1 MRGVSNLLA
10 ASGTT
15 RLPRSV
21 RSRAKRTEQ
30 AVELTSLAQDV
41 INDSNAAVTAP
52 GGCGVEVQ
60 STRAARAGRGGIVGV
75 ASAVPKGSRLL
86 ISNARNGVVLAS
98 KLCRKNVGNCMSSSA
113 FATPI
118 RDGQNLHDLSI
129 NSFTGVCQPEEL
141 AVFDRNKVELTRL
154 KLLDLDSELQQ
165 FKMVNKMRTRPVSEQ
180 RIQFENTLQVQL
192 AAQAR
197 TAEEKQKELRQELG
211 ARLGGEAG
219 LGGREEASSRA
230 RSPARVRR
238 KRKFG
243 ETKAQYDTTQKKLT
257 DELEVT
263 QRKLRDALRHQD
275 QAQLVQMELL
285 AASIDCEKQK
295 GVTQLAE
302 QHGKAAAFNQ
312 RVKMLLSTLN
322 QKDEESQHMCCS
334 KRVHEIELLRNK
346 SADER
351 AVTKMVMR
359 EKDETATQ
367 LTEQQRL
374 FESLQA

>member
-52 GGCGVEVQ
+52 D
-60 STRAARAGRGGIVGV
+60 
-75 ASAVPKGSRLL
+75 KGSESWTRWHP
-86 ISNARNGVVLAS
+86 S

-165 FKMVNKMRTRPVSEQ
+165 FKMVNKMRTRP
-180 RIQFENTLQVQL
+180 
-192 AAQAR
+192 
-197 TAEEKQKELRQELG
+197 
-211 ARLGGEAG
+211 AG
-219 LGGREEASSRA
+219 INGREEMLRSLSEDA
-230 RSPARVRR
+230 RSAQDHYLVPQDRLQRERDSIREQLRTAKLDLEDEK
-238 KRKFG
+238 KR
-243 ETKAQYDTTQKKLT
+243 AQEREVQ
-257 DELEVT
+257 LE
-263 QRKLRDALRHQD
+263 KLRDALRHQD

>member
-52 GGCGVEVQ
+52 D
-60 STRAARAGRGGIVGV
+60 
-75 ASAVPKGSRLL
+75 KGSESWTRWHP
-86 ISNARNGVVLAS
+86 S

-211 ARLGGEAG
+211 ARLGGYQRAG
-219 LGGREEASSRA
+219 GDAALIVRRRAVGARPLLGREEASSRA

>member
-52 GGCGVEVQ
+52 D
-60 STRAARAGRGGIVGV
+60 
-75 ASAVPKGSRLL
+75 KGSESWTRWHP
-86 ISNARNGVVLAS
+86 S

-197 TAEEKQKELRQELG
+197 TAEDKQKELRQELG
-211 ARLGGEAG
+211 ARLGGYQRAG
-219 LGGREEASSRA
+219 GDVALI
-230 RSPARVRR
+230 VRR
-238 KRKFG
+238 
-243 ETKAQYDTTQKKLT
+243 
-257 DELEVT
+257 
-263 QRKLRDALRHQD
+263 
-275 QAQLVQMELL
+275 
-285 AASIDCEKQK
+285 
-295 GVTQLAE
+295 
-302 QHGKAAAFNQ
+302 
-312 RVKMLLSTLN
+312 
-322 QKDEESQHMCCS
+322 
-334 KRVHEIELLRNK
+334 
-346 SADER
+346 R
-351 AVTKMVMR
+351 AVGARPLLGTTR
-359 EKDETATQ
+359 
-367 LTEQQRL
+367 
-374 FESLQA
+374 